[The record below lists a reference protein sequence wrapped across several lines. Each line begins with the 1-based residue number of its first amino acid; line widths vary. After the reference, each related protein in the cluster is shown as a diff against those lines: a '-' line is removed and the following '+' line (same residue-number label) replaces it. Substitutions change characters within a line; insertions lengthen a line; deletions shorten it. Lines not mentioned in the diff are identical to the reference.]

1 MEKNYKLDSALDLV
15 KRDALEQAQLHRQRL
30 GEKPLSGWTQQQ
42 HEQYHN
48 ERIERALEVDKW
60 CFTRMMQIDPD

>member
-15 KRDALEQAQLHRQRL
+15 KRDALEQVQYHRIRL
-30 GEKPLSGWTQQQ
+30 ADKPLSGWSQEQ

-48 ERIERALEVDKW
+48 ERIEKGLLVDKW